1 MKHTVRIGWI
11 IAGTFVLILASA
23 LGLLYLTFRTQMEQM
38 ESATEASTRAASNSM
53 VQWIDEPARKSDW
66 KPIQEWLSNYSLAG
80 FDFIFQVVLPDGSIV
95 VDSRVKPPAGGKN
108 TYPQVQ
114 QALDQ
119 AATMAA
125 RLGPQVYLVVDPIRA
140 ADGKPIAALVSRV
153 DWTARFQQSQ
163 RDAALQVGVI
173 LVFILA
179 VMLATTLFFW
189 RLIIVP
195 VNRLRVMADMVAREG
210 TAPRLPGFRAYEL
223 NRTAQ
228 AVNKMLDRLGEHRR
242 ETDLLNRQLEQ
253 TVARRTRQLETRN
266 RELLTFN
273 RISAIAME
281 PKALPQAYFEIVK
294 EISSA
299 TGFPT
304 VLIERYDPER
314 KVLSLQAGVGID
326 PSTGQGPLETSA
338 ERSLSGLAAESGKLL
353 AESDV
358 TARPE
363 FAGRFSRRYL
373 ARAFV
378 CVPMESSGRVI
389 GAITL
394 AHPDAFEIDEGLISW
409 VSTLANHLV
418 ALHERLKSASALA
431 ESEERFKLALGS
443 TGLGV
448 WDWDIPSGKVVIN
461 ALWAGMLGYE
471 VGDIRPDVNLWPR
484 LVHPEDYPRLR
495 TAMDEHLNG
504 KRADLILEVRMRTRE
519 GRWKWVL
526 DRGQVVSRDEQGR
539 PLRMVGTQRDI
550 DEQKGSEDELRR
562 RDAILETVNFAAE
575 RFLSSASWE
584 ESLPEVLARL
594 GEANRAGRVYVF
606 EAIQDIDGA
615 WLSRQHSEWTGP
627 GIAPEMEEEGT
638 RVLSLRAGGFGR
650 WEEELSQG
658 RPIYGRVSDFPPSE
672 QAPLGRSG
680 VRSLAVMPVFVSG
693 RWWGYI
699 GIDDCQVGQAGR
711 DWSLVELDALKVAA
725 GILGAAIQ
733 RQQIEEMVKRLYET
747 EREQNKLAQVLR
759 HTGAAFSASL
769 SYDKILDRVLDEL
782 PNLVPFDA
790 AHVLLVV
797 EEEAVVARQRGYED
811 FDPRILQ
818 KLPVMSFKIQGQP
831 ALRWM
836 VEKQLPLVASD
847 TRVAPGLV
855 RLVEKDVFRSWAA
868 APILIQGRVTAFFV
882 IEKTEAYFYRAEQA
896 EMLALFAHQV
906 GAALQNAQLF
916 AEALGALEREQ
927 NLNEVTR
934 AISSAIELPTILQNV
949 VRLAVE
955 LSGADAGALA
965 ILSPDGSSLA
975 YPYLYNLPVTL
986 GAEAE
991 PRGVGLAWETILS
1004 ARSQVLVEYSQYP
1017 SPTRSWVEAGVRGA
1031 IAVPLIAGDTCLG
1044 GLGLFSYHPEK
1055 RFTQRDLALMESV
1068 GRQAG
1073 IAIQNAR
1080 LFQAAERRARE
1091 AETLRQAV
1099 SEVTSALELDQ
1110 VLDKILYHL
1119 KMVVPYDSSAVFL
1132 YEGTHMLRLMAG
1144 RGLTNFS
1151 EVINHVYPADN
1162 ELFLEIKRCSPKPVI
1177 LRDAQTDPRFQR
1189 WGNSDFSHGWMG
1201 LPLCVRGEPIGYLT
1215 MDSHEVGAYDEQ
1227 DAVLVQA
1234 FADEVAI
1241 AIENANLFK
1250 QVQHL
1255 AITDPLTGLNNRR
1268 YFFEAARRE
1277 LERARRY
1284 QSPLSLIMVDIDHFK
1299 RVNDTHGH
1307 QAGDRVL
1314 VGVTNRCR
1322 EKLREVDICARYGGE
1337 EFVFLLPE
1345 TDLEG
1350 AQQVA
1355 ERLRAVVNDTPIEAG
1370 EKQISV
1376 TISLGVAE
1384 LDEDCQDIQTLVRR
1398 ADMAQYVSKANGRE
1412 RVTVWTPGMGAT
1424 DA

>member
-1 MKHTVRIGWI
+1 MKHTIRIWWI
-11 IAGTFVLILASA
+11 VAGTYALIMASA
-23 LGLLYLTFRTQMEQM
+23 LGLLYLSFRQQMDRLEATT
-38 ESATEASTRAASNSM
+38 EGSALSSM
-53 VQWIDEPARKSDW
+53 DSVVQWIGDSVQRGEWQPVQD
-66 KPIQEWLSNYSLAG
+66 WLSKYTLPG
-80 FDFIFQVVLPDGSIV
+80 YDFNFQVVLPDGSIV
-95 VDSRVKPPAGGKN
+95 VDSHPSSPPAK
-108 TYPQVQ
+108 TSYPEVQ
-114 QALDQ
+114 QALSGSRPVS
-119 AATMAA
+119 T
-125 RLGPQVYLVVDPIRA
+125 RLAPQVYLVTVPILGSGGA
-140 ADGKPIAALVSRV
+140 PIAALVGQV

-163 RDAALQVGVI
+163 SDLLGRAALGFG
-173 LVFILA
+173 FILL
-179 VMLATTLFFW
+179 VLLVSVLLLW
-189 RLIIVP
+189 KLIVAPIS
-195 VNRLRVMADMVAREG
+195 RLRVMADMVARDG
-210 TAPRLPGFRAYEL
+210 TAPRLPGFLAREL
-223 NRTAQ
+223 DQTGQ
-228 AVNKMLDRLGEHRR
+228 AINKMLDRLGEHRR
-242 ETDLLNRQLEQ
+242 EMDLLNRQLEE

-266 RELLTFN
+266 RELLTLN
-273 RISAIAME
+273 RISTIAME
-281 PKALPQAYFEIVK
+281 ARSLPQAYQQIVE

-304 VLIERYDPER
+304 VLIERYDPAQR
-314 KVLSLQAGVGID
+314 VLSLQAGVGLNPPAD
-326 PSTGQGPLETSA
+326 QPPLETSA
-338 ERSLSGLAAESGKLL
+338 ERSLAGLVVASAKPLVGRDIMTS
-353 AESDV
+353 
-358 TARPE
+358 PE
-363 FAGRFSRRYL
+363 FAGRMPRRYP
-373 ARAFV
+373 ARAFL
-378 CVPMESSGRVI
+378 CVPMESRQGVM

-394 AHPDAFEIDEGLISW
+394 ASPDSLEVDEALVNW
-409 VSTLANHLV
+409 VSALSNHMM
-418 ALHERLKSASALA
+418 ALYERLHAAAALA
-431 ESEERFKLALGS
+431 ESEERFKMALDG

-448 WDWDIPSGKVVIN
+448 WDWDISSGKIVIN
-461 ALWAGMLGYE
+461 PLWSSMLGYE
-471 VGDIRPDVNLWPR
+471 ASDIRADVNMWPR

-495 TAMDEHLNG
+495 TAMDEHLSG
-504 KRADLILEVRMRTRE
+504 KSPSCSLELRMRTRD
-519 GRWKWVL
+519 GHWKWVVE
-526 DRGQVVSRDEQGR
+526 RARVVSRDEQSR

-550 DEQKGSEDELRR
+550 DEQKAAEEELRR
-562 RDAILETVNFAAE
+562 RDTILEAVNFAAE

-584 ESLPEVLARL
+584 ESLPVVLARL
-594 GEANRAGRVYVF
+594 GEANRAARVSVF

-615 WLSRQHSEWTGP
+615 WLSRQHSEWTAP
-627 GIAPEMEEEGT
+627 GIPPEMERDGPQ
-638 RVLSLRAGGFGR
+638 VLSLRAGGFGR

-658 RPIYGRVSDFPPSE
+658 HAVCGRVSTFPAGE
-672 QAPLGRSG
+672 QASLGRMG
-680 VRSLAVMPVFVSG
+680 VRSLAVMPIFVSG

-699 GIDDCQVGQAGR
+699 GLDDCLVGH

-759 HTGAAFSASL
+759 HTGATFSASL
-769 SYDKILDRVLDEL
+769 SYDNILDRILDEL
-782 PNLVPFDA
+782 PHLMPFDA
-790 AHVLLVV
+790 AHVMLVMDQ
-797 EEEAVVARQRGYED
+797 EAVVARQRGYED
-811 FDPRILQ
+811 FDPRILP
-818 KLPVMSFKIQGQP
+818 KLSVLSFDIQAVP

-868 APILIQGRVTAFFV
+868 APIVIQGRVTAFFV
-882 IEKTEAYFYRAEQA
+882 IEKTEAYFYRTEQA
-896 EMLALFAHQV
+896 EVLALFANQV
-906 GAALQNAQLF
+906 GSALQNAQLF

-955 LSGADAGALA
+955 LCGADAGALA

-975 YPYLYNLPVTL
+975 YPYLFNLPVTL

-991 PRGVGLAWETILS
+991 PRGVGLAWETIQS
-1004 ARSQVLVEYSQYP
+1004 ARSQVLVEYRQYP
-1017 SPTRSWVEAGVRGA
+1017 HATPSWVEAGVHGA
-1031 IAVPLIAGDTCLG
+1031 IAVPLIAGDVCLG
-1044 GLGLFSYHPEK
+1044 GLGLFSYHVEK

-1080 LFQAAERRARE
+1080 LFEAAERRARE
-1091 AETLRQAV
+1091 SETLRQAV
-1099 SEVTSALELDQ
+1099 AEVTTALELDQ

-1119 KMVVPYDSSAVFL
+1119 KKVVPYDSSAVFL

-1144 RGLTNFS
+1144 RGLPNFS

-1162 ELFLEIKRCSPKPVI
+1162 DLFLEIKRSSPRPVI
-1177 LRDAQTDPRFQR
+1177 LRDAQQDPRFER
-1189 WGNSDFSHGWMG
+1189 WGKADYTHGWMG

-1215 MDSHEVGAYDEQ
+1215 MDSREVGAYSEQ
-1227 DAVLVQA
+1227 DAVMVQA

-1268 YFFEAARRE
+1268 YFFEAARHE

-1284 QSPLSLIMVDIDHFK
+1284 QSSLSLIMLDIDHFK
-1299 RVNDTHGH
+1299 RVNDTYGH
-1307 QAGDRVL
+1307 QVGDRVL

-1345 TDLEG
+1345 TDLER
-1350 AQQVA
+1350 ARQVA
-1355 ERLRAVVNDTPIEAG
+1355 ERLCSVVNDTPVEAG
-1370 EKQISV
+1370 EKQISIS
-1376 TISLGVAE
+1376 ISLGVAE
-1384 LDEDCQDIQTLVRR
+1384 LDEDCLDIQALVRR
-1398 ADMAQYVSKANGRE
+1398 ADMAQYVSKARGR
-1412 RVTVWTPGMGAT
+1412 RQVTTWTPEMGAT